1 MTGPG
6 RPRRMVRSMVVLALL
21 AGSLSSCAG
30 GESDASC
37 IAVLEIDGATYYGR
51 DSRKLDIPTTGE
63 MTDAVVPGCQDSGQ
77 EEPGE
82 EIRVDLIRD
91 VPAATA
97 VVLDDEIYV
106 RGGVQLPED
115 AGDWYPSV
123 SCRMPGEITLR
134 GRLGGVSEPYQP
146 YAERTL
152 AAPYQV
158 SLLVDEG
165 SYAGTVLDVQVTAE
179 TESGLTAADRD
190 RDRVTL
196 RATVRCR
203 EGEFMAQ
210 SLQVG

>member
-1 MTGPG
+1 MLT
-6 RPRRMVRSMVVLALL
+6 LI

-37 IAVLEIDGATYYGR
+37 IAVLEIDGASYYGR
-51 DSRKLDIPTTGE
+51 DSRDLEIPTTGE
-63 MTDAVVPGCQDSGQ
+63 MVDAVIPGCQDSGQ

-82 EIRVDLIRD
+82 EIRAELIRD

-106 RGGVQLPED
+106 RGGGQLPAD

-123 SCRMPGEITLR
+123 SCRESGEITLR

-179 TESGLTAADRD
+179 TETGLTAADRD

-196 RATVRCR
+196 RATVSCR
-203 EGEFMAQ
+203 EGEFLAR
-210 SLQVG
+210 SLQVR